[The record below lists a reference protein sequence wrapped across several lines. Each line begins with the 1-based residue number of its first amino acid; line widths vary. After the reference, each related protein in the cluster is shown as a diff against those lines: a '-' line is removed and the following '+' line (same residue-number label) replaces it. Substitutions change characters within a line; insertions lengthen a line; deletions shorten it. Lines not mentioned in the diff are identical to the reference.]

1 MQLSHEFNLGKTTVR
16 SWIKMYESKGASAF
30 TAKLHNATY
39 TKEFK
44 QQVVEAYLNGEGS
57 LENMTIRYDIPSQGT
72 LRRWILQYN
81 SLEELKDYVPKP
93 EVYMDDRRRKT
104 TLEER
109 IKIVNY
115 CLEHENNYKQTAE
128 LFDVSY
134 TQVYQWVRKY
144 LSSGEDG
151 LIDRR
156 GQHKRKEELSDIE
169 ILERKVK
176 MLERQL
182 REKEMEN
189 DLLKK
194 CRKSKEA
201 IFSRPQNEAKYL
213 AVKELHEEKNY
224 SIQWMCRYLNIRRSA
239 YYKWLKRSIPG
250 NEQEDMELA
259 EIVMNYHEKY
269 GGILGYR
276 RMCLFI
282 NRDHDKHYNKKRI
295 HRIMKIRNIH
305 STIRRTRQ
313 CCTVTSKMN
322 QAAENV
328 LHRDF
333 EATKPNEKWTTDV
346 TEFKVPHSTEKLYLS
361 AFLDLYDRSIIA
373 LVNQYTK

>member
-1 MQLSHEFNLGKTTVR
+1 
-16 SWIKMYESKGASAF
+16 
-30 TAKLHNATY
+30 
-39 TKEFK
+39 
-44 QQVVEAYLNGEGS
+44 
-57 LENMTIRYDIPSQGT
+57 
-72 LRRWILQYN
+72 
-81 SLEELKDYVPKP
+81 
-93 EVYMDDRRRKT
+93 MDDRRRKT

-194 CRKSKEA
+194 CRKSKGGDLLQDA
-201 IFSRPQNEAKYL
+201 
-213 AVKELHEEKNY
+213 
-224 SIQWMCRYLNIRRSA
+224 
-239 YYKWLKRSIPG
+239 KRSQIP
-250 NEQEDMELA
+250 
-259 EIVMNYHEKY
+259 
-269 GGILGYR
+269 
-276 RMCLFI
+276 
-282 NRDHDKHYNKKRI
+282 
-295 HRIMKIRNIH
+295 
-305 STIRRTRQ
+305 SRQ
-313 CCTVTSKMN
+313 GTS
-322 QAAENV
+322 
-328 LHRDF
+328 
-333 EATKPNEKWTTDV
+333 
-346 TEFKVPHSTEKLYLS
+346 
-361 AFLDLYDRSIIA
+361 
-373 LVNQYTK
+373 